1 MGWDKNHGQGS
12 KTHINIKKTVLCGLT
27 RQLRWMLL
35 KRGAERA
42 KAVSTFAAAAL
53 SAALLLA
60 QKNQHEKLEMK
71 K

>member
-1 MGWDKNHGQGS
+1 M
-12 KTHINIKKTVLCGLT
+12 LCGFT
-27 RQLRWMLL
+27 AAAVDAVEGGQ
-35 KRGAERA
+35 RA

-71 K
+71 KSRKVLIVKIE